1 VSSGRRRI
9 QLYGQIVRQIRDR
22 EPRHV
27 SLRPEPGPVVAD
39 CALEKI
45 GWLLQHGVVS
55 GQEATQKLGEYLAAE
70 LDLPAVAAEVKAE
83 EYLAFWE
90 DRGILERLTA
100 GTREALVFVHVQLGE
115 YAAVRHASRLD
126 REELVRW
133 DREVRR
139 DPHGREVVLLAAG
152 VGILC
157 GIAGALLGIYY
168 SMGPSFRRLRIFALS
183 RTHALALILQP
194 EGRVTAVLALL
205 LGDVSLSQ
213 VDLIQLASLSA
224 NQHFSSSGFR
234 S

>member
-1 VSSGRRRI
+1 VSSGRRRV

-100 GTREALVFVHVQLGE
+100 DTSEELVFVHVQP
-115 YAAVRHASRLD
+115 ASTLLPATP
-126 REELVRW
+126 LVSI
-133 DREVRR
+133 EKN
-139 DPHGREVVLLAAG
+139 
-152 VGILC
+152 
-157 GIAGALLGIYY
+157 
-168 SMGPSFRRLRIFALS
+168 SF
-183 RTHALALILQP
+183 
-194 EGRVTAVLALL
+194 G
-205 LGDVSLSQ
+205 G
-213 VDLIQLASLSA
+213 
-224 NQHFSSSGFR
+224 
-234 S
+234 

>member
-1 VSSGRRRI
+1 MSSGRRRV

-90 DRGILERLTA
+90 DRG
-100 GTREALVFVHVQLGE
+100 
-115 YAAVRHASRLD
+115 
-126 REELVRW
+126 
-133 DREVRR
+133 
-139 DPHGREVVLLAAG
+139 
-152 VGILC
+152 
-157 GIAGALLGIYY
+157 
-168 SMGPSFRRLRIFALS
+168 
-183 RTHALALILQP
+183 
-194 EGRVTAVLALL
+194 
-205 LGDVSLSQ
+205 
-213 VDLIQLASLSA
+213 
-224 NQHFSSSGFR
+224 FSSGSLQARAKR
-234 S
+234 SCSCTYNSASTLRSATPLVSIEKNSFGGTGR